1 MAAYSLSGKAVSD
14 LDGIYEYTI
23 LNFGLEQA
31 QAYLLGLHERF
42 RILADNP
49 VVGRSAS
56 QLAPKLR
63 RHEYQS
69 HVVFYL
75 PKETG
80 ALIVRVLHSRM
91 DAKRHFGETDEHRT

>member
-1 MAAYSLSGKAVSD
+1 MAAYSLSGKAVAD
-14 LDGIYEYTI
+14 LGGIYEDTI

-42 RILADNP
+42 QLLADNP
-49 VVGRSAS
+49 GVGRRAS
-56 QLAPKLR
+56 QLAPELR

-69 HVVFYL
+69 HVIFYL
-75 PKETG
+75 PKEKG

-91 DAKRHFGETDEHRT
+91 DAKRHFGETDRHQT